1 MSKRTLIVIVLFAL
15 LLTGCVTF
23 RVETKIKSDGS
34 GTKSFLVA
42 IDKEM
47 MSMVESMGEDTD
59 TSGQDLWESARLAAA
74 SIKGAKVEDY
84 RDDDREGVKIV
95 VPFKDAAELQ
105 ALSAN
110 DLFQGSDTVTLSESG
125 EHRTL
130 RAMVAAGD
138 FAGALGQTQNTDLEG
153 TGLEGF
159 DLGDIDFE
167 YSYIVEVDGDIVSYS
182 PKNIATQEGS
192 KVIWDMTKTNSETT
206 ELVLTWKPGGGP
218 DLLVIGLVA
227 VVAGG
232 VLLALGGLVL
242 WLRERAA

>member
-1 MSKRTLIVIVLFAL
+1 MSKRTPIVIALFTL

-23 RVETKIKSDGS
+23 RVETKIKKDGS

-42 IDKEM
+42 VDKSM
-47 MSMVESMGEDTD
+47 MSMVESMAEDTD
-59 TSGQDLWESARLAAA
+59 TSGQDLWESARSSAA

-84 RDDDREGVKIV
+84 RDDDREGIKII
-95 VPFKDAAELQ
+95 VPFRDAAELQ
-105 ALSAN
+105 ALSGN
-110 DLFQGSDTVTLSESG
+110 DLFQGSDTVIMSESG
-125 EHRTL
+125 ENRTL
-130 RAMVAAGD
+130 KAMVASGD
-138 FAGALGQTQNTDLEG
+138 FAGALGQAQGTDLEG

-182 PKNIATQEGS
+182 PKHIATREGS
-192 KVIWDMTKTNSETT
+192 KVIWDMTKANGETT

-232 VLLALGGLVL
+232 VLLALGGFVL